1 MIKPVICVFKKTQKG
16 QQMHFMAEKTLRKRS
31 DFVIYSYFK
40 DSEFTVVKMDVK
52 IHTLYVKRVPFLFKN
67 GI

>member
-1 MIKPVICVFKKTQKG
+1 
-16 QQMHFMAEKTLRKRS
+16 MHFMAEKTLRKRS

-40 DSEFTVVKMDVK
+40 DSEFTVVKMDAK
-52 IHTLYVKRVPFLFKN
+52 IHTLYVKGVPFLLKN